1 MLELIDAHTH
11 TQPTPAATRAFL
23 DRIGRGANGIEGH
36 VADLLGRMTA
46 SGITHAMIVPW
57 LPAQDLVD
65 QRVAAGGDRD
75 HAVDAVVREWHEL
88 NEWAT
93 AAVAAHPGRLSCLV
107 GVDPVL
113 MGRAVVVDEVA
124 RRLADGAIG
133 LKVAPMSVR
142 RPPTDPDVE
151 IVWQLAREHGVFV
164 LSECGDLTAI
174 GRGDYGH
181 PRYFRDVLT
190 AYPDV
195 TIQLA
200 HLGMG
205 AEDTVVGLTDSHPN
219 VCTDTSLRLGGPRGL
234 PPDEVAAWIRRIGS
248 DRVLFGTNY
257 PIVDPAE
264 YAAALR
270 SLPLAPGDL
279 ERVAFGN
286 AARLYGWEDGAPPA

>member
-1 MLELIDAHTH
+1 MFELIDAHTH
-11 TQPTPAATRAFL
+11 TQPSTAATRAFL
-23 DRIGRGANGIEGH
+23 ERIGKAPDDTAGD
-36 VADLLGRMTA
+36 VADLLGRMTGA
-46 SGITHAMIVPW
+46 GIAHAMIVPW

-75 HAVDAVVREWHEL
+75 IAVDAVVREWREL

-113 MGRAVVVDEVA
+113 MGSAVVAEEVS

-133 LKVAPMSVR
+133 VKIAPMSVR

-181 PRYFRDVLT
+181 PRYFGEVLA

-205 AEDTVVGLTDSHPN
+205 AEDTVAGLTETYAN

-234 PPDEVAAWIRRIGS
+234 PPDEVASWIRRIGS

-270 SLPLAPGDL
+270 SLPLSPADL

-286 AARLYGWEDGAPPA
+286 AARLYGWGDGVPAA